1 MNNEMPVN
9 NLFEPGGKGLRWG
22 QEEVDREP
30 QSPLLCRSVFPQP
43 PSAHFLYFPW
53 SSLHFGRW
61 GGGGWRQGEKAF
73 KKNHS
78 PKLPF
83 YGRKYIPLCHA
94 ILGVSIS
101 ATG

>member
-1 MNNEMPVN
+1 MPVN

-53 SSLHFGRW
+53 SSLHFGSW
-61 GGGGWRQGEKAF
+61 AGGGGGGREKQLSKRITLLNSPSMAENTF
-73 KKNHS
+73 HS
-78 PKLPF
+78 VMRF
-83 YGRKYIPLCHA
+83 WE
-94 ILGVSIS
+94 
-101 ATG
+101 

>member
-43 PSAHFLYFPW
+43 PQLPFFTSPSPHFTLAGEGAGGEA
-53 SSLHFGRW
+53 GRKR
-61 GGGGWRQGEKAF
+61 GF
-73 KKNHS
+73 KKES
-78 PKLPF
+78 L
-83 YGRKYIPLCHA
+83 
-94 ILGVSIS
+94 S
-101 ATG
+101 